1 MLRNSTSTASG
12 FITALL
18 IAPCCL
24 IRATGKKYKHPYD
37 RGAAANFAE
46 VFGDVPWYL
55 ALLPSTRPPPAVV
68 YPPEPEADV
77 CHSGGSCGQVHNGSV
92 GGISMTYNSGGHAGA
107 QYAPETESASGP
119 TSRRPL
125 WENNH
130 QHNSGC
136 QNGDGGLVSDTFQ
149 QEERCKSV

>member
-1 MLRNSTSTASG
+1 MLRNSTSTACVL
-12 FITALL
+12 IPALFC
-18 IAPCCL
+18 APCF
-24 IRATGKKYKHPYD
+24 IFGATGKKYKHPYD

-55 ALLPSTRPPPAVV
+55 ALLPSTRPPLAVV